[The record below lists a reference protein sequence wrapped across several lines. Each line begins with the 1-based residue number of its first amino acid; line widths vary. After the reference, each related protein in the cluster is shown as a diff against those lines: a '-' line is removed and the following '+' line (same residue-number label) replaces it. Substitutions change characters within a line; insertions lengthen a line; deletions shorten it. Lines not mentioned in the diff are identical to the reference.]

1 MPMFEVVRP
10 WHGVVMGEVFDSE
23 SVHPALASHV
33 REVSDK
39 AAAKLVVAS
48 PKDEDKSLSKADL
61 IGELKK
67 AGIKY
72 DGRSSAEELAALLE
86 EAK

>member
-1 MPMFEVVRP
+1 
-10 WHGVVMGEVFDSE
+10 MGEVFDSE
-23 SVHPALASHV
+23 SVHRSLASHV

-48 PKDEDKSLSKADL
+48 PKDEEKSLSKADL

-67 AGIKY
+67 SGIKY